1 MNIMMSLKRQ
11 VLVFFAAL
19 FLFSSAANA
28 EAVRGRLDG
37 LGPYG
42 LYPVTGV
49 PVTVSSP
56 LGRSSPSYSD
66 YQGMFYIFNLVPGPH
81 ALEIW
86 LGGPEPM
93 IFDIIVYP
101 NQAMTDLAPI
111 RVR

>member
-1 MNIMMSLKRQ
+1 MNIKVNLKQ
-11 VLVFFAAL
+11 HVLIFFAAL

-28 EAVRGRLDG
+28 EGVRGRLDG

-42 LYPVTGV
+42 PYPVTGV

-56 LGRSSPSYSD
+56 LGRSSPAYSD
-66 YQGMFYIFNLVPGPH
+66 YQGMYYIYNLTPGPYL
-81 ALEIW
+81 LEIW

-93 IFDIIVYP
+93 SFDVVVYP